1 MICGCFLLLFSQLS
15 LFLPSS
21 TMPQRCIGCQAELP
35 ENVKFCTSCGCDKLV
50 DSVSAQSGFAA
61 KQPAA
66 PQPLSTGSQ
75 IPTQSSAAS
84 SSTFTAP
91 LPAAAPL
98 GPNTAKHAMDSR
110 EFGDLLGSLSRG
122 LMKDRDQ
129 ITKIKAAASAHF
141 FTCDQASQLIAVVK
155 GHPGEAL
162 VTLYPALVDA
172 SVENFSKTLLG
183 MKWIEER
190 QEVLTNLKLDQS
202 QYAAVL
208 KK

>member
-1 MICGCFLLLFSQLS
+1 
-15 LFLPSS
+15 
-21 TMPQRCIGCQAELP
+21 MPQRCIGCQAELP
-35 ENVKFCTSCGCDKLV
+35 ENVKFCTSCGCDMLV

-61 KQPAA
+61 KHPVAPA
-66 PQPLSTGSQ
+66 PVSTSSK
-75 IPTQSSAAS
+75 IPEQSAAS

-122 LMKDRDQ
+122 LMKDKDQ
-129 ITKIKAAASAHF
+129 ITKIKAAASAHH
-141 FTCDQASQLIAVVK
+141 FTCQQASELIAVVK

-162 VTLYPALVDA
+162 ITLYPALVDA